1 MKRRRLKITIP
12 LLLLLSFGF
21 SYPSDVSFEKLLEEI
36 FSVPAPSG
44 YEHFMVKKIQE
55 HLPQGLFM
63 EKDNLGSLYLTM
75 GKGTK
80 SLSLLAPM
88 DEVGYIVSG
97 INEEGYLRL
106 DRVVPAP
113 HRLYDSFHL
122 GQPMLIWTE
131 KGAVSGVVAL
141 PSTHILTREGREQLQ
156 NFSLDLAYLD
166 IGATSPQE
174 VKRKGVRMLDAV
186 TPFPEFT
193 RLAGEKIAGAS
204 LGNKMCTALLLH
216 TAGKTDAAKLN
227 KQTTF
232 VWMAQT
238 KFFARR
244 SRPRAALGA
253 LRVKRNL
260 NPKSV
265 LIISAVPVERDSQE
279 GPSLGKGPV
288 LVYPGETQGSLPP
301 LQGELLWLEHNKKIQ
316 LQEFPD
322 FESSLMSPFLSEE
335 GEVLILGIPVLFS
348 STPVEIVDFK
358 DVLELEK
365 ILSILLDEGVVK

>member
-12 LLLLLSFGF
+12 LLHLLFVGF
-21 SYPSDVSFEKLLEEI
+21 SYPSDVSLEKLLEEN
-36 FSVPAPSG
+36 FFVPAPSG

-55 HLPQGLFM
+55 HLPQGMFT
-63 EKDNLGSLYLTM
+63 EKDNLGSLYLIM
-75 GKGTK
+75 GKGAK
-80 SLSLLAPM
+80 SLALLAPM

-113 HRLYDSFHL
+113 HMLYDSFHL

-131 KGAVSGVVAL
+131 KGAVSGVLAI
-141 PSTHILTREGREQLQ
+141 PSTHILSREGRQQLQ
-156 NFSLDLAYLD
+156 RFSLDQAYLD
-166 IGATSPQE
+166 IGAQSKAE
-174 VKRKGVRMLDAV
+174 VNKKGVRMLDAV
-186 TPFPEFT
+186 TPLPEFT
-193 RLAGEKIAGAS
+193 RLARDRIAGAS
-204 LGNKMCTALLLH
+204 LGNKICAALLLH
-216 TAGKTDAAKLN
+216 QAKKTDAAKLD

-253 LRVKRNL
+253 LRVRRNL

-265 LIISAVPVERDSQE
+265 LIVGTVPVERGNQE

-288 LVYPGETQGSLPP
+288 LAYPGETQGRIPD
-301 LQGELLWLEHNKKIQ
+301 LQGEIMWLEFNKVIQ
-316 LQEFPD
+316 LQKFPN

-335 GEVLILGIPVLFS
+335 TEVLTLGLPVLFP
-348 STPVEIVDFK
+348 STPVEIVDLK
-358 DVLELEK
+358 DVQALEK
-365 ILSILLDEGVVK
+365 LLSILLDEGVKK